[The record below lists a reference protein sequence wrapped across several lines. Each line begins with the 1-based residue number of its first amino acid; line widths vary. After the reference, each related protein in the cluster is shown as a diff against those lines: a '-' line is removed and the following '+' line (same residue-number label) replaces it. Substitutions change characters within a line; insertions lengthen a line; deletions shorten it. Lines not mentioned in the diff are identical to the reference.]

1 MNRRIFVILLAT
13 LFCPFFAKIDAWASD
28 ENDKKIALLHYE
40 AIRARQATHYDEAID
55 LCTHALLIEPNN
67 DAILFEMFLINAE
80 CNNHNEAFEYLQ
92 KATAAAPTNK
102 YYNEYLMNYYEAF
115 GKQEKAIETAL
126 KLIEQ
131 EPFNEEYI
139 QRLALL
145 YSETKRYKEAYKQ
158 FETLEKINGFNPDI
172 TLEKVKLLYQ
182 LHQTKKV
189 EKELRKAINASPDD
203 SRFWVLLGN
212 HYMVGNKPKKSKEKL
227 KAQAAYIA
235 AVNKNPK
242 DDYAI
247 KMLAVNYLM
256 TNDTARC
263 DSLVYA
269 AMHNH
274 DIASAAKLEMFEL
287 LEPSGKIITP
297 KIDKAFDILL
307 MQHADDAQ
315 ILNSASNYFLL
326 KKDTTEAVKLMRQ
339 SLEADP
345 HQIELWNNLMF
356 LVGGNDFRKYESIVD
371 DALRFNPQTSY
382 FYYIKALILSSE
394 NNHQSALDT
403 IDLALK
409 YATNQPKNALSTY
422 WGMKGDML
430 YLLNRKT
437 EAFEA
442 FDEAIKHDPTN
453 HLILN
458 NYAYFLA
465 LMNKDLQKAERM
477 SSEALKIQP
486 TNATYLD
493 TYAWIL
499 YLRGEYTLAQFY
511 IERAVANADGQHSEI
526 YDHYGD
532 ILLKKG
538 ETTKAVQAWQKALE
552 FGSENQQTIT
562 EKIIKHTK

>member
-1 MNRRIFVILLAT
+1 MRRTLVILLAT
-13 LFCPFFAKIDAWASD
+13 LVCSFLLEIAAS

-55 LCTHALLIEPNN
+55 LCQHALLIEPANS
-67 DAILFEMFLINAE
+67 AILFEMFLINAE
-80 CNNHNEAFEYLQ
+80 CNNHPEAFEYLQ
-92 KATAAAPTNK
+92 RAAAADPTNK

-131 EPFNEEYI
+131 EPFDEEYI
-139 QRLALL
+139 QRLAML

-158 FETLEKINGFNPDI
+158 FETLEKINGFNPDL

-182 LHQTKKV
+182 LHQDKKV

-203 SRFWVLLGN
+203 ARFLVLLGN
-212 HYMVGNKPKKSKEKL
+212 HYMVGKKPKKQ
-227 KAQAAYIA
+227 KAQAAYQS
-235 AVNKNPK
+235 AVSKNPK

-247 KMLAVNYLM
+247 KMLAINYLS

-269 AMHNH
+269 AMSNN
-274 DIASAAKLEMFEL
+274 DIAATAKLEMFEL

-297 KIDKAFDILL
+297 KIDKAFDIMLA
-307 MQHADDAQ
+307 QHADDAQ
-315 ILNSASNYFLL
+315 MLTSAANYFLL
-326 KKDTTEAVKLMRQ
+326 KQDTAQAIKLMRQ

-345 HQIELWNNLMF
+345 HKIENWSNLMF
-356 LVGGNDFRKYESIVD
+356 LVGGNDITKYGTILD
-371 DALRFNPQTSY
+371 DALRFNPQEAY
-382 FYYIKALILSSE
+382 FLYIKALIFNSKK
-394 NNHQSALDT
+394 NYQSALET

-409 YATNQPKNALSTY
+409 YATNETKNTLSTY
-422 WGMKGDML
+422 WGMRGDML
-430 YLLNRKT
+430 YLLDRKA

-442 FDEAIKHDPTN
+442 FDESIKNDPTN

-465 LMNKDLQKAERM
+465 LMNKDLQKAEQM

-499 YLRGEYTLAQFY
+499 YLRGEYTLALFY
-511 IERAVANADGQHSEI
+511 ISRAVANADGQHSEI

-532 ILLKKG
+532 ILLQKG
-538 ETTKAVQAWQKALE
+538 DREKAVQAWKKAIEL
-552 FGSENQQTIT
+552 GAENPQTIT
-562 EKIIKHTK
+562 EKITKHTK